1 MDTYFKTTSYAL
13 VITAFLALALT
24 GELDWVSIVLYSVAV
39 VASFYRDMRKSEAR
53 SVKRSRWRTWLWRA
67 GAFAYVPFLF
77 LDATVVSTR
86 ILALAHMTLFVSAV
100 KLYQRKRDRDWVFLY
115 LIAFF
120 QILLAAGL
128 TFNAT
133 FVASL
138 ITFLFFFISALAAF
152 EIRRARR
159 ELASGEEEI
168 IAPIKPAKRKYIAN
182 ETGAAASGGSKRVR
196 YLVGATVGQLAM
208 VALLTLPFFFMIPRF
223 GGGGVARGFGDTPA
237 TGFSDKVE
245 LGQVARIKKSQQVV
259 MRVELNPAPKRYM
272 RWRGIALEKYNG
284 TMWSVS
290 DSDPA
295 NRLRPQSQD
304 RNTIGDSSANDSR
317 FDRRYMLTDTASQQ
331 QASTAQARQVIIEQK
346 IILEPLDTPTLF
358 AARKPIKLVGPLPSI
373 IKDEYTDAL
382 SANRLRGRTAYTAWS
397 DISVP
402 SDQELKA
409 DLPSLSS
416 ETIKLLYLQLPKI
429 DPRIRELAHE
439 ITRNAPTPY
448 EKAKEIENF
457 LKTRF
462 GYTLNLK
469 ISSSDPL
476 AEFLFDVREGHCEYF
491 ATAMVVMLRSLR
503 IPARIVNGF
512 QMGEY
517 NDINHMFIV
526 RESDAH
532 SWVEVYFPRTN
543 SWIEFDP
550 TPAAG
555 INDYSQGGL
564 FARLRKYMDA
574 MEVFWLD
581 YIVTLDSEEQ
591 ASIMTSIQQKL
602 LAVKDRL
609 IAYYMDAKQWTRK
622 TLSFFTA
629 RDWSAGDWLKM
640 SITLALLLAMT
651 AAFYVALHIKRW
663 SIAPTGYGPWWH
675 RLFILPTWRS
685 RRLVRRDT
693 RESAVMFYEQ
703 MLAIANR
710 AGLVKQPSQT
720 PREFASGSGF
730 NEIQEITL
738 LYHRVR
744 FGGAPL
750 NETEARRVTSLLTE
764 LKHSVRRKQ

>member
-1 MDTYFKTTSYAL
+1 MDTYFRTTSYAL
-13 VITAFLALALT
+13 VITAFLALGLT
-24 GELDWVSIVLYSVAV
+24 GELDWISIVLYSAAV
-39 VASFYRDMRKSEAR
+39 MASLYRDTRKNEAR
-53 SVKRSRWRTWLWRA
+53 GMKRSRWRMWLWRA
-67 GAFAYVPFLF
+67 AAFAYVPFLF
-77 LDATVVSTR
+77 VDAMVVSNR
-86 ILALAHMTLFVSAV
+86 ILALTHMTLFASAV
-100 KLYQRKRDRDWVFLY
+100 KLYQHKRDRDWVFLY

-120 QILLAAGL
+120 QMLLAAGL

-138 ITFLFFFISALAAF
+138 ITFLFFFISSLAAF

-159 ELASGEEEI
+159 ELASSEDEI
-168 IAPIKPAKRKYIAN
+168 IAPIKPAQRKYKASETALPAN
-182 ETGAAASGGSKRVR
+182 GSRNRVR
-196 YLVGATVGQLAM
+196 YLVGATVGQLAL
-208 VALLTLPFFFMIPRF
+208 VALLTLPFFFLIPRF

-259 MRVELNPAPKRYM
+259 MRVELNPMPNRYL

-284 TMWSVS
+284 SMWSVS
-290 DSDPA
+290 DSEPV
-295 NRLRPQSQD
+295 NRLKPQIQD
-304 RNTIGDSSANDSR
+304 RNSSGDNSANDSR
-317 FDRRYMLTDTASQQ
+317 FDRRYIFTDS
-331 QASTAQARQVIIEQK
+331 ARQPEQSRPVVVEQK
-346 IILEPLDTPTLF
+346 IILEPLDTPNLF
-358 AARKPIKLVGPLPSI
+358 AARRPIKVVGPLPSI
-373 IKDEYTDAL
+373 SKDEYTDAL
-382 SANRLRGRTAYTAWS
+382 TANRLRGRTAYSVWS
-397 DISVP
+397 DIAVP
-402 SDQELKA
+402 SEQDLKA
-409 DLPSLSS
+409 DLPALSS
-416 ETIKLLYLQLPKI
+416 ETIKLLNLQLPKI

-439 ITRNAPTPY
+439 ITRNAPTAY
-448 EKAKEIENF
+448 DKAKEIENF
-457 LKTRF
+457 LKTKF

-469 ISSSDPL
+469 INSSDPL

-491 ATAMVVMLRSLR
+491 ATAMVVMLRTLK

-517 NDINHMFIV
+517 NDINRLFIV

-550 TPAAG
+550 TPPAG
-555 INDYSQGGL
+555 INDYSQGGV

-591 ASIMTSIQQKL
+591 ASIMSSIQQKL

-609 IAYYMDAKQWTRK
+609 IAYYLDAKQWTRK

-629 RDWSAGDWLKM
+629 RDWNASDWIKM
-640 SITLALLLAMT
+640 GVALGLLLAMG
-651 AAFYVALHIKRW
+651 ASLYVAMHIKRW

-693 RESAVMFYEQ
+693 RETAVMFYEQ
-703 MLAIANR
+703 MLAIASR

-720 PREFASGSGF
+720 PKEFAAVCGF

-738 LYHRVR
+738 LYNRVR

-750 NETEARRVTSLLTE
+750 DETETRKVTNLLVE
-764 LKHSVRRKQ
+764 LKHSIRRKR

>member
-1 MDTYFKTTSYAL
+1 MDTYFRTTSYAL

-24 GELDWVSIVLYSVAV
+24 GELDWISIVLYSLAV
-39 VASFYRDMRKSEAR
+39 VASFYSDLRKSEAR
-53 SVKRSRWRTWLWRA
+53 GVKRSRWRTWLWRA

-77 LDATVVSTR
+77 IDAMVVSNR
-86 ILALAHMTLFVSAV
+86 ILALTHMTLFVSAV
-100 KLYQRKRDRDWVFLY
+100 KLYQHKRDRDWVFLY

-138 ITFLFFFISALAAF
+138 ITFLFFFISSLAAF

-159 ELASGEEEI
+159 ELASSEEEI
-168 IAPIKPAKRKYIAN
+168 IAPIKPAKRKYKAS
-182 ETGAAASGGSKRVR
+182 ETALPVTGSRKRVR
-196 YLVGATVGQLAM
+196 YLVGATIGQLAM
-208 VALLTLPFFFMIPRF
+208 IALLTLPFFFLIPRF

-259 MRVELNPAPKRYM
+259 MRVELNPMPNRYL
-272 RWRGIALEKYNG
+272 RWRGIALERYNG
-284 TMWSVS
+284 SMWSVS
-290 DSDPA
+290 DSEPVD
-295 NRLRPQSQD
+295 RLKTQSQG
-304 RNTIGDSSANDSR
+304 RNSVGDGSASDSR
-317 FDRRYMLTDTASQQ
+317 FDRRYALSEPTEQPQLQTEQQ
-331 QASTAQARQVIIEQK
+331 RQTIIEQK

-358 AARKPIKLVGPLPSI
+358 AARRPIRISGPLPSI
-373 IKDEYTDAL
+373 TRDEYTDAL
-382 SANRLRGRTAYTAWS
+382 TANRLRGRTAYSVFS

-402 SDQELKA
+402 SEQELKA
-409 DLPSLSS
+409 DSPALSKES
-416 ETIKLLYLQLPKI
+416 IKLLNLQLPKL

-439 ITRNAPTPY
+439 LTRNAPTAY
-448 EKAKEIENF
+448 DKAKEIENF
-457 LKTRF
+457 LKTKF

-469 ISSSDPL
+469 INSSDPL

-491 ATAMVVMLRSLR
+491 ATAMVVMLRTLR

-517 NDINHMFIV
+517 NDINRLFIV

-550 TPAAG
+550 TPPAG
-555 INDYSQGGL
+555 INDYSQGGML
-564 FARLRKYMDA
+564 ARLRKYMDA

-591 ASIMTSIQQKL
+591 ASIMSSIQQKL

-609 IAYYMDAKQWTRK
+609 IAYYLDAKQWTRK
-622 TLSFFTA
+622 TLSFITA
-629 RDWSAGDWLKM
+629 RDWSATDWVKL
-640 SITLALLLAMT
+640 SIALALLFAMT
-651 AAFYVALHIKRW
+651 TALYVALHIKRW

-703 MLAIANR
+703 MLAIASR

-720 PREFASGSGF
+720 PKEFAAVSGF
-730 NEIQEITL
+730 NEIQEITV
-738 LYHRVR
+738 LYNRVR
-744 FGGAPL
+744 FGGASL
-750 NETEARRVTSLLTE
+750 DETEARKVTNLLAE
-764 LKHSVRRKQ
+764 LRHSIRRKK